1 MNTLSVQ
8 LANARKASSRL
19 FQAASSSA
27 VGGEV
32 LERIAALQAGL
43 DALDTQLNGNPAK
56 NEIGEKGKPT
66 IGSRLFAL
74 NRGIS
79 TSTYGPT
86 PTHLETVGIITSE
99 WQSMNDKLAQLKG
112 EAKEI
117 GALIVKSGGPWVE
130 GLD

>member
-1 MNTLSVQ
+1 M
-8 LANARKASSRL
+8 
-19 FQAASSSA
+19 
-27 VGGEV
+27 
-32 LERIAALQAGL
+32 ERIAALQQGL

-66 IGSRLFAL
+66 IGNRLFAL

-86 PTHLETVGIITSE
+86 PTHLETVRIITAE
-99 WQSMNDKLAQLKG
+99 QQAINDKLAQLKG

-117 GALIVKSGGPWVE
+117 GSLIVKAGGPWVE